1 MDDASHRKT
10 GTAQVNGG
18 DCTVQQ
24 NWKADVHPAEEEVI
38 AAEIAYERQGNVTHM
53 EDQLT
58 EAQIDEQLAQVNSKL
73 EAYTNVHKEDYV
85 LAITSGLFAGVIDAV
100 FVGEISFDEEEIKL
114 SHQQVNNFIQKFA
127 ESRGLGGEQLK
138 DSIGAL
144 EQRFKVA
151 QDSIW
156 QGKIKHITPSNHH
169 LADFAHHPTPVGLL
183 SAIIVQFL
191 RVGTFVNKNGEWTFI
206 CEASK
211 EEGWKFVSEVGTKE
225 VIVRVIQKVLIPA
238 ILTGML
244 NWLAAMGEKKYQE
257 NTGEEIPKVLR
268 GIVHFAASAPWLI
281 EIAQCAD
288 NWFGHLVSD
297 MGGSKNTAGEGM
309 GIPGVL
315 MSLLY
320 EVASLPGLKN
330 SGLPAFV
337 NDLYVKQKLNLRHE
351 LCLLEGFGRQSL
363 PVIFNEVF
371 TRVLFFANRLSL
383 QWNEHSDI
391 KNIDWESVMPFGN
404 PAIDRMMTIASMTF
418 TMADTADAAVHA
430 AIESCGNWLLFSKV
444 FVSRF
449 NYVGAGRAALSIIKE
464 VRNEQQEAQLRH
476 EKMLLTEAKTEHVVE
491 RFTAYRN
498 ALEERVSAYLAEDME
513 AFLMG
518 FDDMERGMASG
529 DADLVIRG
537 NVTIQRVLGREPQ
550 FTTLKEFD
558 ALMDSDDSLI
568 L

>member
-1 MDDASHRKT
+1 MDDAPYRKT
-10 GTAQVNGG
+10 GSVQADNIDCVNHP
-18 DCTVQQ
+18 
-24 NWKADVHPAEEEVI
+24 NLKADVQSEEVI
-38 AAEIAYERQGNVTHM
+38 AAEIAYKRQGRTAHTA
-53 EDQLT
+53 DPLT
-58 EAQIDEQLAQVNSKL
+58 EAQIDERLAQVNSKL

-85 LAITSGLFAGVIDAV
+85 LAITSGLFAGIIDAV
-100 FVGEISFDEEEIKL
+100 FVGEISFGEEGIKL

-127 ESRGLGGEQLK
+127 ESRGLGGERLK

-144 EQRFKVA
+144 ERHFKVA
-151 QDSIW
+151 QDNAWKGAGI
-156 QGKIKHITPSNHH
+156 GVNAKNHH
-169 LADFAHHPTPVGLL
+169 LADFAHHPTPLGLL
-183 SAIIVQFL
+183 SAIIVQVL
-191 RVGTFVNKNGEWTFI
+191 RVGAFVNKDGEWHFL
-206 CEASK
+206 
-211 EEGWKFVSEVGTKE
+211 FVKTSAKDLAVT
-225 VIVRVIQKVLIPA
+225 LIPA
-238 ILTGML
+238 VLTGML
-244 NWLAAMGEKKYQE
+244 NWLVAMGEKKYQE
-257 NTGEEIPKVLR
+257 NTGEEIPKAFR
-268 GIVHFAASAPWLI
+268 GIVHFAASAPWLF
-281 EIAQCAD
+281 EIAKCAD

-320 EVASLPGLKN
+320 EVASLPGLKG

-351 LCLLEGFGRQSL
+351 LCLLEGIGKQSL

-371 TRVLFFANRLSL
+371 TRVLFFASRLSF

-391 KNIDWESVMPFGN
+391 KDIDWESVVPFGN

-449 NYVGAGRAALSIIKE
+449 NYVGAGRAVLSVAKE
-464 VRNEQQEAQLRH
+464 IWNEQQEAQLRH
-476 EKMLLTEAKTEHVVE
+476 EKMLLTEAKTEHVAE

-498 ALEERVSAYLAEDME
+498 ALEERVSAYLVEDME
-513 AFLMG
+513 AFLLG
-518 FDDMERGMASG
+518 FDDMEQGMASG

-550 FTTLKEFD
+550 FTTRQEFD
-558 ALMDSDDSLI
+558 ALMDSDDPLI

>member
-1 MDDASHRKT
+1 MSEGSDMDDAPHRKT
-10 GTAQVNGG
+10 ETVQFNGS
-18 DCTVQQ
+18 DYADQQ

-38 AAEIAYERQGNVTHM
+38 AAEIAYEKQGNAVHSAN
-53 EDQLT
+53 QLT
-58 EAQIDEQLAQVNSKL
+58 EAQIDEKLAQVNSKL

-85 LAITSGLFAGVIDAV
+85 LAITSGLFAGIIDAL
-100 FVGEISFDEEEIKL
+100 FVGEISFGEDEIKL

-127 ESRGLGGEQLK
+127 ESRGLGGERLK
-138 DSIGAL
+138 DSIGDL
-144 EQRFKVA
+144 ERHFKVA
-151 QDSIW
+151 QDNTWHGAGI
-156 QGKIKHITPSNHH
+156 GVNAKNHH

-191 RVGTFVNKNGEWTFI
+191 RVGTFVNKNGEWHLRCVKTS
-206 CEASK
+206 AK
-211 EEGWKFVSEVGTKE
+211 DLAVT
-225 VIVRVIQKVLIPA
+225 LIPA
-238 ILTGML
+238 VLTGML
-244 NWLAAMGEKKYQE
+244 NWLAAMGAKKYQE

-268 GIVHFAASAPWLI
+268 RIVHFAASVPLLI
-281 EIAQCAD
+281 EIAKCAD

-309 GIPGVL
+309 GIPGLL

-320 EVASLPGLKN
+320 EVASLPGLKD

-351 LCLLEGFGRQSL
+351 LCLFEGLGRQTL

-371 TRVLFFANRLSL
+371 TRILFFASRLGH
-383 QWNEHSDI
+383 QWDEHGDI
-391 KNIDWESVMPFGN
+391 KDIDWKSVMPFGN

-430 AIESCGNWLLFSKV
+430 AIESCGDWLLFSRV

-449 NYVGAGRAALSIIKE
+449 NYVGAGRAALSIVKE
-464 VRNEQQEAQLRH
+464 IRNEHQEAQLRH

-513 AFLMG
+513 TFLLG
-518 FDDMERGMASG
+518 FDDMEQGMASG
-529 DADLVIRG
+529 DSDLVIRG

-550 FTTLKEFD
+550 FTTQKEFD

>member
-1 MDDASHRKT
+1 MDEVPHKKEGS
-10 GTAQVNGG
+10 AQVQYR
-18 DCTVQQ
+18 DCAERE
-24 NWKADVHPAEEEVI
+24 NLKFDVHPAEEEVI
-38 AAEIAYERQGNVTHM
+38 AAEIAYGRQGNATHM
-53 EDQLT
+53 ADQLT
-58 EAQIDEQLAQVNSKL
+58 EAEIDEQLAQVNSKL
-73 EAYTNVHKEDYV
+73 EAYTRVYKEDYV
-85 LAITSGLFAGVIDAV
+85 IAVISGLFAGVIDA
-100 FVGEISFDEEEIKL
+100 FYVGEISFSEEEIKL
-114 SHQQVNNFIQKFA
+114 SHQQVNNFIQKYA
-127 ESRGLGGEQLK
+127 ESRGLGGDRLK
-138 DSIGAL
+138 KCISDL
-144 EQRFKVA
+144 EQAFKVA
-151 QDSIW
+151 QDNTWNGANI
-156 QGKIKHITPSNHH
+156 GVGAVNHH

-191 RVGTFVNKNGEWTFI
+191 RVGTFVNKKGEWHFL
-206 CEASK
+206 
-211 EEGWKFVSEVGTKE
+211 FVKTEIKD
-225 VIVRVIQKVLIPA
+225 IAKAWIPA
-238 ILTGML
+238 VLTGML
-244 NWLAAMGEKKYQE
+244 NWLAAMGARKYQE

-268 GIVHFAASAPWLI
+268 SIVHFAASAPLLM
-281 EIAQCAD
+281 EIAKCAD

-351 LCLLEGFGRQSL
+351 LCLYKELGKQSI

-371 TRVLFFANRLSL
+371 TRVLFFASRMSL

-391 KNIDWESVMPFGN
+391 RDIDWKSVMPFGN

-430 AIESCGNWLLFSKV
+430 AIESCGNWLLFSKT
-444 FVSRF
+444 FACRF
-449 NYVGAGRAALSIIKE
+449 NYVGAGRAALSVVKE
-464 VRNEQQEAQLRH
+464 IGNEQRKAQLRH

-498 ALEERVSAYLAEDME
+498 ALEERVSTYLAEDME

-518 FDDMERGMASG
+518 FDDMEQGMARG

-550 FTTLKEFD
+550 FTTQKEFD

>member
-1 MDDASHRKT
+1 MEDASHRKT
-10 GTAQVNGG
+10 GTAQVNGS
-18 DCTVQQ
+18 DCIAQQ
-24 NWKADVHPAEEEVI
+24 NWKTDVHPAEEEVI
-38 AAEIAYERQGNVTHM
+38 AAEIAYERQENVTHM

-85 LAITSGLFAGVIDAV
+85 LAIASGLFAGVIDAV
-100 FVGEISFDEEEIKL
+100 FIGEISFGEEEIKL

-127 ESRGLGGEQLK
+127 ESRGLGGERLK
-138 DSIGAL
+138 DSIGKL
-144 EQRFKVA
+144 ERRFKVA
-151 QDSIW
+151 QDNVWKGADIGVSA
-156 QGKIKHITPSNHH
+156 KNHH

-191 RVGTFVNKNGEWTFI
+191 RVGTFVNQQGEWHFL
-206 CEASK
+206 
-211 EEGWKFVSEVGTKE
+211 FVKTEIKD
-225 VIVRVIQKVLIPA
+225 IAKAWIPA

-268 GIVHFAASAPWLI
+268 GIVHFAASAPWLL
-281 EIAQCAD
+281 EIAKCAD

-297 MGGSKNTAGEGM
+297 MGGSKNRAGEGM

-320 EVASLPGLKN
+320 EIASLPILK
-330 SGLPAFV
+330 SDKLTGCL
-337 NDLYVKQKLNLRHE
+337 NDLYVNKKVNLRHE
-351 LCLLEGFGRQSL
+351 LCLYEGLGRQSL

-383 QWNEHSDI
+383 QWNEHGDVRD
-391 KNIDWESVMPFGN
+391 IDWKSVMPFGN
-404 PAIDRMMTIASMTF
+404 PAINRMMTIASMTF

-498 ALEERVSAYLAEDME
+498 ALEERVFAYLAEDME

-518 FDDMERGMASG
+518 FDDMEQGMASG
-529 DADLVIRG
+529 DSDLVIRG

-550 FTTLKEFD
+550 FTTQREFD
-558 ALMDSDDSLI
+558 ALMESDDSLI